1 MTHTTSAIIRQ
12 YDIDWL
18 RILAVLLLI
27 PFHTARLFDIWEIN
41 YVKNAEL
48 SDALSYLIVFIG
60 QWHMPLLFLLAGSA
74 TWFALGHRSAGGYV
88 CERFLRLLI
97 PLVFGVLVLVPPQA
111 YLARFQELGYSGSY
125 LQFLPDYFNIR
136 GDLTGY
142 TGLFTPG
149 HLWFIL
155 YLFVFS
161 LVSLPLFLL
170 LKRDGRFIT
179 WLERGCD
186 KSGLIYLLAV
196 PLGLSRALPDI
207 GGKNP
212 FYFILLFIYGF
223 LLMGGSRFRR
233 VLDRNKGIS
242 LILGIATM
250 AVTITLYAFSVPI
263 VDNSLEDVLFSALRT
278 FAAWFW
284 LIAILGYGQ
293 RYLNFTNKV
302 QQYANEAAYPF
313 YILHQTVIIVLGYF
327 VVQWNVNLW
336 IKFGVIA
343 LGSFAGTL
351 LLYEVC
357 VKRTNV
363 TRFLFGMKPL
373 ARKERK

>member
-1 MTHTTSAIIRQ
+1 MTQSTSAIIRR

-41 YVKNAEL
+41 YVNNAEL
-48 SDALSYLIVFIG
+48 SPALSYLIIFIG

-74 TWFALGHRSAGGYV
+74 TWFALGHRSAGGHAR
-88 CERFLRLLI
+88 ERFLRLLI
-97 PLVFGVLVLVPPQA
+97 PLIFGVLVLVPPQA
-111 YLARFQELGYSGSY
+111 YLARFQEPGCSGSY

-161 LVSLPLFLL
+161 LVSLPLFLF

-179 WLERGCD
+179 WMARGCD
-186 KSGLIYLLAV
+186 EPGMIYLLAV
-196 PLGLSRALPDI
+196 PLGLSRVLPEI

-212 FYFILLFIYGF
+212 FYFIILFIYGF
-223 LLMGGSRFRR
+223 LLMGDELFRR

-242 LILGIATM
+242 LLLGM
-250 AVTITLYAFSVPI
+250 AVMPITITLYALRVPI
-263 VDNSLEDVLFSALRT
+263 VDNSLEDVLFTALRT

-293 RYLNFTNKV
+293 QYLNFTNKV
-302 QQYANEAAYPF
+302 QQYANEASYPF

-343 LGSFAGTL
+343 LGAFAGTL

-357 VKRTNV
+357 VRRTNV